1 MDAALHRHWRIQSLV
16 AARTARP
23 TFRRGRCTPTST
35 AATLCSG
42 RTTPTARPAGST
54 AKGTSGAST
63 TPASSW
69 KAKASGCSWTSASA
83 WDRTRGTR
91 AFAASLLERMSDAGF
106 EPGSVTQVFL
116 THAHPDHVGWAFDE
130 ERGVPR
136 FPNARYRLHRKD
148 WHFFADRET
157 VPKHFTRFVE
167 PLAKSGALDMLDGE
181 ADIAPGVTALET
193 PGHTA
198 GHMSLLIR
206 SRGEGLVIAGD
217 VLNSPMYV
225 TEPHRPFGSDA
236 DQKLGIET
244 RVRLVERIAAEGWHV
259 GAAHFRTRG
268 GARWSL
274 RVGAAGGAAG
284 EGILDPTVR
293 EVRTRLS
300 AMPRSP
306 GFGPC
311 GRRLG
316 LACG

>member
-1 MDAALHRHWRIQSLV
+1 MPHSIDIGAFKVWSLPDGAADLPTWAMHPDLDGGDPVQWAHYADRSPGGFHGEGHQWRIHNTCFLV
-16 AARTARP
+16 EGGGERVLVDLGVGVGP
-23 TFRRGRCTPTST
+23 YPWYQGI
-35 AATLCSG
+35 
-42 RTTPTARPAGST
+42 
-54 AKGTSGAST
+54 
-63 TPASSW
+63 
-69 KAKASGCSWTSASA
+69 
-83 WDRTRGTR
+83 RGT
-91 AFAASLLERMSDAGF
+91 LLERMSDAGF

-167 PLAKSGALDMLDGE
+167 PLAKSGVLDMLDGE
-181 ADIAPGVTALET
+181 ADIAPGMTALET

-244 RVRLVERIAAEGWHV
+244 RVRLVERIAEEGWHV
-259 GAAHFRTRG
+259 SAAHFPDPGWGAVVVEQGRRWWRG
-268 GARWSL
+268 G
-274 RVGAAGGAAG
+274 
-284 EGILDPTVR
+284 
-293 EVRTRLS
+293 
-300 AMPRSP
+300 
-306 GFGPC
+306 
-311 GRRLG
+311 
-316 LACG
+316 